1 MRAMF
6 CSFKDNKMLNE
17 VEIAYTLGELIKKIQ
32 KSKASSMN
40 FNVTGIKIQLL
51 SLETAL
57 NY

>member
-1 MRAMF
+1 MF